1 MSDYRPAYLESSALV
16 KLIVPEAESRALW
29 DWLDGWPDRFTS
41 TLAQA
46 EILRTLRRKK
56 ASAQMFSRAEAVLA
70 AIEAIHVDRPV
81 MTTAG
86 QLKDPLLR
94 TLDAIHLASALAIGD
109 LPEAF
114 VTYDSRLARAARR
127 LKMAVV
133 APGT

>member
-46 EILRTLRRKK
+46 EILRTLRRKR

-94 TLDAIHLASALAIGD
+94 TLDAIHLASALLWREKMRQDIVLATHD
-109 LPEAF
+109 RPLA
-114 VTYDSRLARAARR
+114 LAARASG
-127 LKMAVV
+127 LAVI
-133 APGT
+133 G